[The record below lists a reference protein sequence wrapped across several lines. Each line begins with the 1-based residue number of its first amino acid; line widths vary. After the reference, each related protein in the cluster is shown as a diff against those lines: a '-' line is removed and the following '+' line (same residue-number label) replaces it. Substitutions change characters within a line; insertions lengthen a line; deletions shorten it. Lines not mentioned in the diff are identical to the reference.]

1 MAVRMLAYLDL
12 VVLALALPV
21 FLLAGLSLAGWG
33 VMAVVWLAQR
43 AFGAWL
49 QRRADASDDPRTVVG
64 LVAGGSMARA
74 WLTAIAILTAG
85 LVLGEDAGL
94 AAVLL
99 ALVLFTTYFMVRL
112 IGRGMQI

>member
-1 MAVRMLAYLDL
+1 LPTRLLGYLDL

-43 AFGAWL
+43 AIGAWL

-74 WLTAIAILTAG
+74 WLTAIAILAAG
-85 LVLGEDAGL
+85 LLLGERAGL

-99 ALVLFTTYFMVRL
+99 ALVLFTTYFMVSL
-112 IGRGMQI
+112 IERGMKI